1 MSRNMIFLPIKNSK
15 YLFYRLNEY
24 LRDNG
29 GSRKKIRHTR
39 KYEDSIGMQKLEEK
53 SKQFLVEKIIHGIEF
68 KNPFNID
75 VEKNLKLL
83 KVLNIIMK

>member
-1 MSRNMIFLPIKNSK
+1 
-15 YLFYRLNEY
+15 
-24 LRDNG
+24 
-29 GSRKKIRHTR
+29 
-39 KYEDSIGMQKLEEK
+39 MQKLEEK